1 MNTTA
6 QRVKALIAN
15 NAAVDVAEV
24 TDDKHLTAD
33 LNMDSLNRFELT
45 IELEEAFGIEI
56 PDADAAPLNTVGE
69 VVALVERMVGVK
81 A

>member
-15 NAAVDVAEV
+15 TADCGIEQVA
-24 TDDKHLTAD
+24 DDKNLSD
-33 LNMDSLNRFELT
+33 LGLDSMDRYELT
-45 IELEEAFGIEI
+45 LYIEEAFGIEI
-56 PDADAAPLNTVGE
+56 PDADSAPLNTVGE

-81 A
+81 V